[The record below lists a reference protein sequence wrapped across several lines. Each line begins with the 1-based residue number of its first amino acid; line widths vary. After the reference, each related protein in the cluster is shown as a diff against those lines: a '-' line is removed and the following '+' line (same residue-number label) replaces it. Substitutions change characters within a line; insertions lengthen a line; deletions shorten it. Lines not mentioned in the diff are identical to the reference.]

1 MAKNV
6 LSKPRQ
12 FAGRFRFRPGGGGR
26 TRGIVLQFEGTVS
39 SYFFFWVAVRVA
51 LETRCEKFDM
61 SWRSWRR
68 CSRVEGKTKM

>member
-12 FAGRFRFRPGGGGR
+12 FAGRFRFKRGGGGR
-26 TRGIVLQFEGTVS
+26 TRGIVLQSEGTVS

-51 LETRCEKFDM
+51 LETR
-61 SWRSWRR
+61 
-68 CSRVEGKTKM
+68 